1 MLLLQESIADLG
13 KLLSVFLNSENPESR
28 LVATSEYLFN
38 NSKYDLVDFIEKMLY
53 KTDPCFKLMALFN
66 YYEIKSDDIEVSFSW
81 EFNNGIKSFINWETH
96 SGLLIPSAR
105 HKSLRYDPRLVAD
118 ELQNEALDRILN
130 KNHTEKGIDLNE
142 LLLKIASRTGFLA
155 FNIRAFRNLASDYS
169 YDPNMREK
177 ANEIATALGNPFEY
191 LSNANRKHWLYY
203 VLAKKLQK
211 EKDCKVRESFN
222 YISQLLC
229 QEENSITR
237 RYYEKD
243 KIAKKKGYKLE
254 EIINQNGLNRIVND
268 YLNKYETRQD
278 EIKIKRKKD
287 LRTEREKTKKN
298 KRRDSNG

>member
-1 MLLLQESIADLG
+1 
-13 KLLSVFLNSENPESR
+13 
-28 LVATSEYLFN
+28 
-38 NSKYDLVDFIEKMLY
+38 
-53 KTDPCFKLMALFN
+53 
-66 YYEIKSDDIEVSFSW
+66 
-81 EFNNGIKSFINWETH
+81 
-96 SGLLIPSAR
+96 
-105 HKSLRYDPRLVAD
+105 
-118 ELQNEALDRILN
+118 
-130 KNHTEKGIDLNE
+130 
-142 LLLKIASRTGFLA
+142 
-155 FNIRAFRNLASDYS
+155 
-169 YDPNMREK
+169 MREK

-191 LSNANRKHWLYY
+191 ISNANRKHWLYY

-229 QEENSITR
+229 KEENSITR

-254 EIINQNGLNRIVND
+254 EIINQKGLNRIVND